1 MLVACLPCGMTT
13 SDTTRNTASFGTVVA
28 LTGATGFVG
37 RAMAQALLA
46 AGYSVRAL
54 VRSRDKAREVLP
66 NDRRLSLVIG
76 DGANADDARELL
88 RGANICIN
96 LVGIVRED
104 RKTGQ
109 TFQRIHVDV
118 TRVLVAACEELGVQ
132 RYVQMSAIGASDT
145 GVCAYQTS
153 KFDGE
158 KAVRLSSLKWTI
170 LRCSMIH
177 GEGGEFIE
185 QAQQWCKGEAA
196 PWFFLPYFTGGK
208 EDPRV
213 PLGGTNPVAARIAP
227 VAVEDVCAAFV
238 AAINRDATFGE
249 VYNISGPDV
258 MTWPQMLET
267 IRDNTPGA
275 HKFSPFG
282 IPAELAALQA
292 KAMGAIGLGSLLP
305 FDEGMARMGA
315 QDNFAD
321 LTKAKEDLDFV
332 PRPFARSYAAYAGAG
347 H

>member
-1 MLVACLPCGMTT
+1 MTT
-13 SDTTRNTASFGTVVA
+13 PESSRNMSSFGTVVA

-37 RAMAQALLA
+37 RNLALALLA

-54 VRSRDKAREVLP
+54 VRNREKARDVLP
-66 NDRRLSLVIG
+66 NDRRLSMVIG
-76 DGANADDARELL
+76 DAANLNDARELL

-96 LVGIVRED
+96 LVGIIRED

-132 RYVQMSAIGASDT
+132 RFLQMSAIGASDT

-158 KAVRLSSLKWTI
+158 NALRLSKLKWTI
-170 LRCSMIH
+170 MRCSMIH
-177 GEGGEFIE
+177 GKDGEFIQ

-227 VAVEDVCAAFV
+227 VAVEDVCAAFIN
-238 AAINRDATFGE
+238 AISKDATFGE
-249 VYNISGPDV
+249 IYNLSGPDA
-258 MTWPQMLET
+258 MTWPQMLTT

-282 IPAELAALQA
+282 IPAELAALKA
-292 KAMGAIGLGSLLP
+292 KAMQAIGLGSLLP
-305 FDEGMARMGA
+305 FDEGMAKMGA
-315 QDNFAD
+315 QDSFAD
-321 LTKAKEDLDFV
+321 LTKARQDLNFA
-332 PRPFARSYAAYAGAG
+332 PRPFARSYAAYAHAG

>member
-1 MLVACLPCGMTT
+1 MTT
-13 SDTTRNTASFGTVVA
+13 PDLSRNTSSFGTVVA

-37 RAMAQALLA
+37 RNLAQVLLT

-54 VRSRDKAREVLP
+54 VRNREKAREVLP
-66 NDRRLSLVIG
+66 NDRRLTLVMG
-76 DGANADDARELL
+76 EATNSNDARELL

-132 RYVQMSAIGASDT
+132 RYLQMSAIGASDT
-145 GVCAYQTS
+145 GVCQYQTS

-158 KAVRLSSLKWTI
+158 KAVRLSNLKWTI

-177 GEGGEFIE
+177 GKDGEFIQ

-196 PWFFLPYFTGGK
+196 PWFFLPYFTGGT

-227 VAVEDVCAAFV
+227 VAVEDVCAAYI
-238 AAINRDATFGE
+238 AAINKDTTFGE
-249 VYNISGPDV
+249 IYNLSGPDP
-258 MTWPQMLET
+258 MTWPVMLET

-282 IPAELAALQA
+282 IPASLAAMKA
-292 KAMGAIGLGSLLP
+292 KALGAVGLGSLLP
-305 FDEGMARMGA
+305 FDEGMALMGA

-321 LTKAKEDLDFV
+321 ITKAQHDLNFS
-332 PRPFARSYAAYAGAG
+332 PRPFARSYAAYANVG